1 MQPKLG
7 KPFDGG
13 GTPFAAAFCLRLAD
27 TLHRALVADGSLE
40 LREDAKHL
48 QEASSGRCAG
58 VDRLLGGSKGDLLLF
73 KFVYDRGELRERVG
87 KAVNAGHNNH
97 VTGSCKVD
105 QGQKCHPTLGGRA
118 APRFL
123 TGNLILSIPQGFDLR
138 PSFAP
143 TNSLSHCHR

>member
-27 TLHRALVADGSLE
+27 TLHRALVADGGLE

-48 QEASSGRCAG
+48 QEAAARCRAG
-58 VDRLLGGSKGDLLLF
+58 VDMLLGGMKGDLLLF

-143 TNSLSHCHR
+143 TNSLSHSHR